1 MQVRLRVQDILVV
14 TPAQSMSPEL
24 AVLPVAAPGTRA
36 KRVNGP
42 SCSMHAEPALVFDR
56 STVNQLAAVL
66 HRAARSVHRPTF
78 ATYTPADLRV
88 RDGLA
93 FSRA

>member
-24 AVLPVAAPGTRA
+24 AVLPVAAPGCKMCHWA
-36 KRVNGP
+36 LLQ
-42 SCSMHAEPALVFDR
+42 HACRHCLVVDR
-56 STVNQLAAVL
+56 STVSQLAAVL
-66 HRAARSVHRPTF
+66 HRAARSVHRHTS
-78 ATYTPADLRV
+78 ATNTPADVRV
-88 RDGLA
+88 RDGPA